1 MKVNRALS
9 LSLVVCSSLMLA
21 RVAVGNELTYST
33 QEQIYADAVQ
43 GPCSDQDRLEAI
55 TALFKRAGASEAD
68 IRIVEFKKGKNVIVT
83 LPGSAEGY
91 IVIGAHYDKSDL
103 GCGAIDNW
111 TGVVI
116 LSHVYRTSRQIR
128 PQRTVLFVGFGREEA
143 GLEGS
148 MAMAGSIP
156 KAERSSYCA
165 MVNLDSFGL
174 AIPQILSNVSTIS
187 LEKFT
192 RTVADKAKV
201 PISSAPV
208 AIAAADSLSF
218 KKKGIPAVTLHGLS
232 AKWQDILHTASDQP
246 DRIQAASVY
255 LGYVL
260 SLNLLAR
267 LDNCDC
273 SAFR

>member
-1 MKVNRALS
+1 
-9 LSLVVCSSLMLA
+9 MLTG
-21 RVAVGNELTYST
+21 VAVGDELTYST
-33 QEQIYADAVQ
+33 QEQIYADAVK
-43 GPCSDQDRLEAI
+43 GPCRDRDRLEAI
-55 TALFKRAGASEAD
+55 TALFKRAGATEAD
-68 IRIVEFKKGKNVIVT
+68 IRIVEFKKGENVVVT
-83 LPGSAEGY
+83 LPGSAEGH

-116 LSHVYRTSRQIR
+116 LSHIYRTSRQIQ

-148 MAMAGSIP
+148 MAMAESIP
-156 KAERSSYCA
+156 KEERGSYCA

-174 AIPQILSNVSTIS
+174 AMPQILSNVSTIA

-208 AIAAADSLSF
+208 DIASADSSWF
-218 KKKGIPAVTLHGLS
+218 KRKGIPAVTLHGLS
-232 AKWQDILHTASDQP
+232 AQWQEIIHTARDKP

-260 SLNLLAR
+260 SLNLLAQ